1 MSKRLVISILS
12 FLSCATLCA
21 GARPRAGQTPLQDGF
36 GLAGVDGKL
45 TSADDKWFFEFDSE
59 VSDDTGRIRSGSIIE
74 LLPST
79 ALEKMTAEAQK
90 RSDASPIRSKLPEAT
105 AVPTVQTSNGASY
118 RLWGNVTKYR
128 GSNFIFPIYF
138 LPLSTADAT
147 LRSSTTL
154 RSTSDQIKPEEPSTS
169 QQQKAKIPINE
180 PNDVLAMPEEIIG
193 KLRTRRILRHEQL
206 KKGLKLKQDS
216 ILADRTAFLARQVDG
231 KPELVF
237 DALGRNI
244 QQVSLRL
251 LPCEVLQ
258 RAQYEQSIEADP
270 ARFKI
275 AGILTQ
281 YKGEYYLL
289 LQKATRAY
297 SHENFGR

>member
-1 MSKRLVISILS
+1 MSKRLVISILA
-12 FLSCATLCA
+12 FLSCVASA
-21 GARPRAGQTPLQDGF
+21 SAARQTPLRDGF

-45 TSADDKWFFEFDSE
+45 TSADGKWLFEFDSD
-59 VSDDTGRIRSGSIIE
+59 VSDDTGRIRTGSIIE

-79 ALEKMTAEAQK
+79 ALEKMTADAQK
-90 RSDASPIRSKLPEAT
+90 RSDASPIRSKSPEAT
-105 AVPTVQTSNGASY
+105 AVPTVQSSNGASY

-138 LPLSTADAT
+138 LPISTADAT
-147 LRSSTTL
+147 LRSSATL
-154 RSTSDQIKPEEPSTS
+154 RSTSDQIKPEESPTS
-169 QQQKAKIPINE
+169 QQQKAKITINE

-216 ILADRTAFLARQVDG
+216 ILADRTALLARQADG
-231 KPELVF
+231 EPELIL
-237 DALGRNI
+237 DALGWNI
-244 QQVSLRL
+244 QQVSFRV
-251 LPCEVLQ
+251 LPCEVLE
-258 RAQYEQSIEADP
+258 RAQYVQSLEADP
-270 ARFKI
+270 VRFKI

-297 SHENFGR
+297 SHGNFGR